1 MIRSI
6 LLIVCC
12 LAIATTDANA
22 QRKQLKKFQKQHYAV
37 AETHRIGLSFLPLRI
52 ISWFIPGHAFEG
64 EAKDVKWALRKVRR
78 LKVYTIEMDNG
89 ENVSSEAIL
98 KLKEDLYTSNKFEP
112 LMEIRSAEGAQ
123 LQFLSNGK
131 TDERLDNLVLLVQ
144 DEGEM
149 VMVHL
154 RTRLTVNDL
163 QKITEKF
170 KKEI

>member
-6 LLIVCC
+6 LLIACC
-12 LAIATTDANA
+12 LAFAATDANA
-22 QRKQLKKFQKQHYAV
+22 QRKQLKKFQRQHYAV

-64 EAKDVKWALRKVRR
+64 EARNVKWALKKVRS
-78 LKVYTIEMDNG
+78 LKVYTIQMDNG
-89 ENVSSEAIL
+89 DDVSSESIL

-112 LMEIRSAEGAQ
+112 LMEIRSAEGSHV
-123 LQFLSNGK
+123 QFLSNGK
-131 TDERLDNLVLLVQ
+131 NDERLDNLVLLVQ

-154 RTRLTVNDL
+154 RTKLTMNDL
-163 QKITEKF
+163 QKIAEKF